1 MIGARRMPLLCA
13 ALPLALASA
22 LAVLPRPELRSLITP
37 LLGPFA
43 GELYGHG
50 ECTLAVV
57 ASGWSALG
65 GVALALAIFASWRWH
80 ASPRTSLRSAS
91 HALLALATGHWA
103 LLALLS
109 VANTLS

>member
-1 MIGARRMPLLCA
+1 MIGVRRVPLLCV

-22 LAVLPRPELRSLITP
+22 LAVLLRPELRSLTTP

-50 ECTLAVV
+50 DCTLANLVP
-57 ASGWSALG
+57 SWSAVG
-65 GVALALAIFASWRWH
+65 CAALALAILASSRLH
-80 ASPRTSLRSAS
+80 ASPRAGLRRAS
-91 HALLALATGHWA
+91 HALLALATSHWA

-109 VANTLS
+109 LANTLS

>member
-1 MIGARRMPLLCA
+1 VIGARRMPLLCA

-22 LAVLPRPELRSLITP
+22 LAVLLRPELRSLITP

-50 ECTLAVV
+50 DCTLANL
-57 ASGWSALG
+57 ASSWSAIG
-65 GVALALAIFASWRWH
+65 GAALALAILASSRLH
-80 ASPRTSLRSAS
+80 ASPRAAPRRAS
-91 HALLALATGHWA
+91 HALLALATSHWA

-109 VANTLS
+109 LANTLS